1 MINGDAV
8 EFLARKNRILPE
20 GTGEKKISNSFF
32 AGFGSQPIPTQNTWK
47 FPEIDPQGCYL
58 GGYWHYLLAKTSDM
72 TIIIR
77 IYFLWPG
84 LIFFKGYQTDLLA
97 HHYLVMFCFSIYLL
111 LLI

>member
-8 EFLARKNRILPE
+8 EFLARKSRILPE

-58 GGYWHYLLAKTSDM
+58 GGYWHYLLAKHPT
-72 TIIIR
+72 
-77 IYFLWPG
+77 
-84 LIFFKGYQTDLLA
+84 
-97 HHYLVMFCFSIYLL
+97 
-111 LLI
+111 